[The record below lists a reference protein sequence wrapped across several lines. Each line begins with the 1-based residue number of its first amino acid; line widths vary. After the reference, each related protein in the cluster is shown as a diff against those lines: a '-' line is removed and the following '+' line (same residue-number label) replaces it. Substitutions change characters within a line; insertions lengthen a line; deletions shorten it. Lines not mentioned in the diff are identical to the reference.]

1 MSRKRHIKAGNLA
14 DLQRVLWRTVV
25 EVEALLDTRPPSHD
39 LVLRASH
46 ALAQL
51 ANAYKS
57 VTEMASIEE
66 RLSALERAT
75 AAERNGHEL

>member
-14 DLQRVLWRTVV
+14 DLQRVLWRTVIA
-25 EVEALLDTRPPSHD
+25 VEALLDTRPPSND

-66 RLSALERAT
+66 RLSALEA
-75 AAERNGHEL
+75 ADAERNRHP

>member
-1 MSRKRHIKAGNLA
+1 MSRKRRIRAGNLT
-14 DLQRVLWRTVV
+14 DLQHVLWRTVI
-25 EVEALLDTRPPSHD
+25 EVEALLDTRPPSND

-75 AAERNGHEL
+75 AADRNGHL

>member
-1 MSRKRHIKAGNLA
+1 MRQKRRKPAGSLA
-14 DLQRVLWRTVV
+14 DLQRVMWKTIL
-25 EVEALLDTRPPSHD
+25 EVEELLDTRPASND

-75 AAERNGHEL
+75 AADRNGHP